1 MMQTVEHPA
10 VEDNYV
16 EDEMLNKAIALVRE
30 RGRASASLLQR
41 RLHIGHPRAARLI
54 EVLADMEVIGPPV
67 GGGRAREVLIADEEE
82 SENEND
88 ENNRQRK
95 DVAYTPSSPLS

>member
-1 MMQTVEHPA
+1 
-10 VEDNYV
+10 
-16 EDEMLNKAIALVRE
+16 
-30 RGRASASLLQR
+30 
-41 RLHIGHPRAARLI
+41 
-54 EVLADMEVIGPPV
+54 MEVIGPPV